1 MGDDFDDWLAV
12 RLKESEADEV
22 FGPYIRT
29 ILEGDESAEDK
40 SASLEDMLAGLG
52 LENVEDFKEKVRI
65 LVLHWDSLMLAPYIS
80 VKCNTVGIKMFKELL
95 ELKMFGI
102 RNAAFDVQNVH
113 SPTSCTPLTH
123 KTFALLTYLHKWMR
137 EKISCKLPLAYDPVD
152 FLIQKCIVYVDKN
165 IIKAI

>member
-1 MGDDFDDWLAV
+1 MLQNINIQVHYDRYNKRFGKDGFH
-12 RLKESEADEV
+12 ESL
-22 FGPYIRT
+22 T
-29 ILEGDESAEDK
+29 WEDQ
-40 SASLEDMLAGLG
+40 AQ
-52 LENVEDFKEKVRI
+52 NVEDFKEKVRI

-137 EKISCKLPLAYDPVD
+137 EKITCKLPLAYDPVE